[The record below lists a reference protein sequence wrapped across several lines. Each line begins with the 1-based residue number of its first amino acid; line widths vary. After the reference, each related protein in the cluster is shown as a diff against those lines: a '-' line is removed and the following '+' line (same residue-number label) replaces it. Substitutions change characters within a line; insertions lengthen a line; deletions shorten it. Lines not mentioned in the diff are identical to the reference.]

1 MNNLEDLNTSNENIL
16 EKIDKNLDNF
26 SKTHRKIAVYIL
38 ENYDKAVFQTS
49 SQLAKLCDVS
59 ESSVIRFANAID
71 YDGYSDMQKELQ
83 NFLKEKITVTQRLES
98 ISENTSDEMEIL
110 YNVLQKSVSDINW
123 LIHNINQNT
132 FSKVVELL
140 SNSKRVYLSGSRSSY
155 SVTYF
160 LGLGLKWIR
169 DDVFVLD
176 GINRDFDMLSKIEPD
191 DVLLSVSLPRY
202 LNTTLEVHEYAY
214 KKGAQTICI
223 TDTITSPLVKFSTVP
238 LLINNEL
245 LSFSDNL
252 IPVMCVVTGI
262 LNSVAAKNSGS
273 KDKIKHLE
281 TFWNEL
287 GIYQKYNNL

>member
-1 MNNLEDLNTSNENIL
+1 METKKDITEMNVLERISSNLEDL
-16 EKIDKNLDNF
+16 
-26 SKTHRKIAVYIL
+26 SKTHKKIAVYIL

-59 ESSVIRFANAID
+59 ESSVIRFANCID
-71 YDGYSDMQKELQ
+71 YNGYSDMQKALQ
-83 NFLKEKITVTQRLES
+83 DFLKEKITISQRLES
-98 ISENTSDEMEIL
+98 ISENTSDEMDIL
-110 YNVLQKSVSDINW
+110 YNVLQKSLNDINW
-123 LIHNINQNT
+123 LINNINEDT
-132 FSKVVELL
+132 FLRIVDLL
-140 SNSKRVYLSGSRSSY
+140 SNSKRVFLVGSRSSY

-169 DDVFVLD
+169 NNVFVLD
-176 GINRDFDMLSKIEPD
+176 GINRNFDDLSKIEPG

-202 LNTTLEVHEYAY
+202 LNTTLQIHEYAY

-252 IPVMCVVTGI
+252 IPVMCIVTGI
-262 LNSVAAKNSGS
+262 LNSVAARNKDS
-273 KDKIKHLE
+273 KEKIENLE
-281 TFWNEL
+281 RFWNEL
-287 GIYQKYNNL
+287 EIYQKYNSI